1 MCILTYESHISA
13 KDPYIFPQKNPT
25 CVCKRDLVDH
35 RRLLNVYFGHTSL
48 TFLDTNPYIFPQ
60 KSPMYVCKRDLV
72 DHKRF
77 LDVCSGT
84 KVLHLC
90 KRALYFRKRD
100 PYMDTN
106 KPFCT
111 RDLAVWKRDLPST
124 EGTWSHDDKTALLPK
139 RLQLPAA
146 RCNRDCSTLQHAAT
160 HCNTLQHTGTT
171 HLTHIKL
178 IHPWCLYITL
188 IDHELPNHRNE
199 RPEFSQKSPVFPQ
212 KSLMY
217 FCQRDLVD
225 HEQPNCRNV
234 CLIIPQ
240 KSCICLQ
247 KSPVFPQKSLMYFC
261 QRDMVDHEQP
271 NYRNVCL
278 IIPPKS
284 SICPQKSLMYL
295 CNRDPVDG
303 STASKS
309 AG

>member
-1 MCILTYESHISA
+1 VCILTYESHISA

-48 TFLDTNPYIFPQ
+48 IFLDTNPYMFPQ

-77 LDVCSGT
+77 LDVYSGT

-199 RPEFSQKSPVFPQ
+199 CPVFPQKSPVFPQ

-217 FCQRDLVD
+217 FCERDLVHCSD
-225 HEQPNCRNV
+225 RP
-234 CLIIPQ
+234 
-240 KSCICLQ
+240 
-247 KSPVFPQKSLMYFC
+247 
-261 QRDMVDHEQP
+261 
-271 NYRNVCL
+271 
-278 IIPPKS
+278 
-284 SICPQKSLMYL
+284 
-295 CNRDPVDG
+295 
-303 STASKS
+303 
-309 AG
+309 